1 MQDAE
6 QIVIREVFV
15 LKSIRVFFTKTDR
28 MRFVSH
34 LDMNRFM
41 IRILYKSGLPIWF
54 TEGFN
59 PHPYLTFALPLS
71 LGFESE
77 YEIMDIRVN
86 DDNLSCEEIKEKL
99 TSVCPPYINIFK
111 VAEPIL
117 KSGKVAFASF
127 KITFDTK
134 TKEFYKALGEFLS
147 RDSVICSK
155 TTKKGKI
162 KEIDIIPKIVSWEIS
177 DDTLQLTLPAGSED
191 NLNPT
196 LILDAFFEE
205 GKTDYYCY
213 DIIRTK
219 IMDNNMNLFV

>member
-1 MQDAE
+1 MKN
-6 QIVIREVFV
+6 V
-15 LKSIRVFFTKTDR
+15 RVFFTKFGR
-28 MRFVSH
+28 MKFVSH

-41 IRILYKSGLPIWF
+41 IRVLYKSGLPIWF

-86 DDNLSCEEIKEKL
+86 DDDLSFEEIKEKI
-99 TSVCPPYINIFK
+99 SAVCPPYIRIFK
-111 VAEPIL
+111 VAEPVL
-117 KSGKVAFASF
+117 KSGKVAFAEF
-127 KITFDTK
+127 KISFDTDDEK
-134 TKEFYKALGEFLS
+134 FFDALKEFLS

-162 KEIDIIPKIVSWEIS
+162 KEIDIIPKIVKWDIS
-177 DDTLQLTLPAGSED
+177 DNILKITLPAGSED
-191 NLNPT
+191 NVNPT

-205 GKTDYYCY
+205 AKTNFYCY

-219 IMDNNMNLFV
+219 IMDNSMNLFV